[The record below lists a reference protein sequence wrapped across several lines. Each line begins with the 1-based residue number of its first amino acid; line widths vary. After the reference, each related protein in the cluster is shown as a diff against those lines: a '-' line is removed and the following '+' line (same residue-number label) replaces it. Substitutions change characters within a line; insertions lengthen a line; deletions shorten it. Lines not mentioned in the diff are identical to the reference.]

1 MNPETLSDKPNEVM
15 TEDRSKS
22 SSGATSPQG
31 ESVSAPV
38 SRRWPSPV
46 RDAQSKRYPLF
57 HVLWLAVNFLLI
69 VSVFLAAYSAGW
81 EFSTRRYLEGFSDA
95 IVPATSPGDE
105 KIEAIL
111 HWMAHGPA
119 RRTSGVEASQT
130 DRDPTDTLNYDAL
143 LRVCG
148 TATNAFI
155 NLIDTGGMQARRLLL
170 VDPRQMTK
178 HVVAE
183 VLVDGRWIIVDPSF
197 RVVLRGADGKT
208 LTREELMDPTVFAAA
223 TRNVKGYDSS
233 YTYDHTVHIRLARI
247 HIFGTLL
254 RRMLDRAFP
263 GWEDSPTMTLL
274 VERESFAALVASFL
288 LVIFLILLRA
298 CLRWYGEKRLGVH
311 SVRIRQQIRRACH
324 AFLDAT

>member
-22 SSGATSPQG
+22 SSGATSQEE
-31 ESVSAPV
+31 ESVSARV
-38 SRRWPSPV
+38 SGRWPPAV
-46 RDAQSKRYPLF
+46 REPESKRYPLF
-57 HVLWLAVNFLLI
+57 RAFWLAVNFLLI

-95 IVPATSPGDE
+95 IVPATSPGDA

-111 HWMAHGPA
+111 QWIAHGPA

-155 NLIDTGGMQARRLLL
+155 NLVDTGGMQARRLLL
-170 VDPRQMTK
+170 MDTHETTK

-183 VLVDGRWIIVDPSF
+183 VLVDGRWIVVDPSF
-197 RVVLRGADGKT
+197 RPVLRGADGKT
-208 LTREELMDPTVFAAA
+208 LTREELADPGIFAAA
-223 TRNVKGYDSS
+223 TRNIRGYDPS
-233 YTYDHTVHIRLARI
+233 YTFDHTVHIRLARI
-247 HIFGTLL
+247 HVFGALL
-254 RRMLDRAFP
+254 RRILDRGFP
-263 GWEDSPTMTLL
+263 GWEDTTTVTLL
-274 VERESFAALVASFL
+274 VERESFAAMTVCFL

-311 SVRIRQQIRRACH
+311 SVRIRHQIRRACH